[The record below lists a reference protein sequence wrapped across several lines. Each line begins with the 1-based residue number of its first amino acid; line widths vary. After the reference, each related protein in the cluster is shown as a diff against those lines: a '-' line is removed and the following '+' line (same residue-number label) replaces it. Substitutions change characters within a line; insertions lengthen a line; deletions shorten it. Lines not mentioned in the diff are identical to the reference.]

1 MTKKSQNNRSQER
14 KRKTTNL
21 DRSFTF
27 DRSAVN
33 EEERTVDL
41 AFSSEEP
48 YERWYG
54 TEILAHKSQS
64 VDLARLNNG
73 AAVLVNHNVDDHVG
87 VVEGAR
93 IDKDHVGRA
102 VVRFSRSDRGQ
113 EIFSDI
119 VDGIRGMVSVGYT
132 IEDYTEKE
140 VDGKNVLTANS
151 WTPHE
156 VSIVAVPADASVGIG
171 RSDEPGTSPDTI
183 IEATKMTEET
193 KPKEAAAQ
201 PEPKFD
207 RKEELGKMRESE
219 TKRCKQ
225 IRSMADAHDADEL
238 GRQAIDEGWEYA
250 AFNKQ
255 LLEVVGQRNTKAR
268 AESRSD
274 GNVGL
279 SGKEADS
286 FSFVKLMNAVSQ
298 PQDRAAQKAAA
309 FELEVSEAG
318 AKQFG
323 SDFKA
328 RGTYIPQE
336 ILERGHAMQERVL
349 NVTTATDGPELV
361 ATDLLAGSFIDV
373 LRNSQVTA
381 QAGVRTLPGL
391 VGLVDIPRQT
401 TASTMTWLSAE
412 DDDATV
418 SEPQF
423 DQVSLSPKDAAV
435 YTETTRRLTMQ
446 STPAIEGIIRSDLA
460 QAIGIGT
467 DAAILYGT
475 GATGQPKG
483 VAAQTG
489 INTFNLAAA
498 DPTYEETVRM
508 IKETMVDNALIGNL
522 AYLIDPNG
530 WEHLITTE
538 KFDTTGRTILEGGM
552 MNGYRTL
559 VSNQVT
565 AEDYFFGNWSDV
577 LVGEWGG
584 LELNTDPYTHSLKG
598 RIRFI
603 IFKTMDVAV
612 RHPESFCHCNDAA

>member
-1 MTKKSQNNRSQER
+1 MTKKSQNNRNQER
-14 KRKTTNL
+14 KRKTLNL

-64 VDLARLNNG
+64 VNLDRLNGG

-140 VDGKNVLTANS
+140 VDGHNVLTANS
-151 WTPHE
+151 WTPLE
-156 VSIVAVPADASVGIG
+156 VSVVAVPADASKVGNRQKQRTGHIA
-171 RSDEPGTSPDTI
+171 PDTI
-183 IEATKMTEET
+183 IEETKMTEEI

-207 RKEELGKMRESE
+207 RKEELGKMRETE

-323 SDFKA
+323 ADFKA
-328 RGTYIPQE
+328 E
-336 ILERGHAMQERVL
+336 ERI
-349 NVTTATDGPELV
+349 
-361 ATDLLAGSFIDV
+361 S
-373 LRNSQVTA
+373 
-381 QAGVRTLPGL
+381 
-391 VGLVDIPRQT
+391 
-401 TASTMTWLSAE
+401 
-412 DDDATV
+412 
-418 SEPQF
+418 
-423 DQVSLSPKDAAV
+423 
-435 YTETTRRLTMQ
+435 RR
-446 STPAIEGIIRSDLA
+446 
-460 QAIGIGT
+460 
-467 DAAILYGT
+467 
-475 GATGQPKG
+475 
-483 VAAQTG
+483 
-489 INTFNLAAA
+489 
-498 DPTYEETVRM
+498 
-508 IKETMVDNALIGNL
+508 
-522 AYLIDPNG
+522 
-530 WEHLITTE
+530 
-538 KFDTTGRTILEGGM
+538 
-552 MNGYRTL
+552 
-559 VSNQVT
+559 
-565 AEDYFFGNWSDV
+565 
-577 LVGEWGG
+577 
-584 LELNTDPYTHSLKG
+584 
-598 RIRFI
+598 RF
-603 IFKTMDVAV
+603 
-612 RHPESFCHCNDAA
+612 